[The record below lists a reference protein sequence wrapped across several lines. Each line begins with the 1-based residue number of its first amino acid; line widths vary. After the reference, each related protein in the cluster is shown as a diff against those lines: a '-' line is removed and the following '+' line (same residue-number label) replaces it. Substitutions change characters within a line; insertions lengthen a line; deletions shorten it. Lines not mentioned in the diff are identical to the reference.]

1 MEQPQD
7 PVLVVTPS
15 DRRPGPQTPGMDRQ
29 QAFATEGMWSG
40 FVRTEAGM
48 TSGWH
53 HHGDY
58 ETVIYV
64 LTGAF
69 RMEFGPGGQQT
80 VEAVPGDFL
89 FVPRGAVHR
98 ESNPTSVPADII
110 VVRSGAGESTYNVD
124 GPAPV

>member
-1 MEQPQD
+1 MEQRQD
-7 PVLVVTPS
+7 PVLLVTPS

-29 QAFATEGMWSG
+29 QAFVTDGMWSG
-40 FVRTEAGM
+40 FVRTAAGM

-64 LTGAF
+64 ITGAF
-69 RMEFGPGGQQT
+69 RIEFGPGGSHT

-89 FVPRGAVHR
+89 YVPRDAVHR

-124 GPAPV
+124 GPAPS

>member
-1 MEQPQD
+1 MAHRQD
-7 PVLVVTPS
+7 PVLHVTPS

-29 QAFATEGMWSG
+29 QAFVTDGMWSG
-40 FVRTEAGM
+40 FVRTEPGM

-64 LTGAF
+64 ITGAF
-69 RMEFGPGGQQT
+69 RIEFGPGGSQT

-89 FVPRGAVHR
+89 YVPRDAVHR

-110 VVRSGAGESTYNVD
+110 VVRSGTGESTYNVD
-124 GPAPV
+124 GPAPS

>member
-1 MEQPQD
+1 
-7 PVLVVTPS
+7 
-15 DRRPGPQTPGMDRQ
+15 MDRQ
-29 QAFATEGMWSG
+29 QAFVTDGMWSG
-40 FVRTEAGM
+40 FVRTEPGM

-64 LTGAF
+64 ITGAF
-69 RMEFGPGGQQT
+69 RIEFGPGGSQT

-89 FVPRGAVHR
+89 YVPRDAVHR

-110 VVRSGAGESTYNVD
+110 VVRSGTGESTYNVD
-124 GPAPV
+124 GPAPS

>member
-1 MEQPQD
+1 MAQRQD
-7 PVLVVTPS
+7 PVLLVTPS
-15 DRRPGPQTPGMDRQ
+15 DRRPGPPTLGMDRQ
-29 QAFATEGMWSG
+29 QAFVTDGMWSG
-40 FVRTEAGM
+40 FVRTEPGM

-64 LTGAF
+64 ITGAF
-69 RMEFGPGGQQT
+69 RLEFGPGGSQT

-89 FVPRGAVHR
+89 YVPRDAVHR
-98 ESNPTSVPADII
+98 ESNPTSVPADIV